1 MPVASA
7 NSARTC
13 GVGASFLSRHQIV
26 AICSMFL
33 WLAACQSDP
42 PALANANLGAGTLAI
57 PVTSGTGAAPNAGTG
72 AATGVAGQTSI
83 IPPTATAGTAAGRGT
98 AGVPAA
104 GSGQTGGAGGQTGAA
119 GSGAAGQAGAAHD
132 HDHCVSGE
140 LVDPGDAQLTGKP
153 DTWKASNGDI
163 DLVVPKAVLTWM
175 HDRVWEQSHD
185 AWHNVRRCR
194 GGGIP
199 GVTGGTTAL
208 CTTHT
213 ELIAPHQEC
222 SDAEDGY
229 QFLVM
234 HRHMMQ
240 ALRQAFPQ
248 HQELFQGF
256 PHFPLAATDV
266 PEEWRARW
274 GTGWAANIKTTAM
287 TLEDIENKLSMF
299 PTEGDL
305 GKFIQCGGM
314 ASGASSIHGALHF
327 KWVVNESPY
336 SLGKQTVNI
345 DNHMFWKLHGWID
358 EIWERYRVAKGLAA
372 TEPKLVQALV
382 DQCREMHAL
391 GVAIDPTQASDPNA
405 PLPVEHGVFHEMV
418 RPILEKNCSSC
429 HSESSPEAGMALGG
443 HISSADVVK
452 GLVNVTAMHGGQF
465 KRIVPKNAE
474 QSWLYLKVSGMAA
487 SAGCSGASCNN
498 QVMPPT
504 GQITLTQTELNT
516 IKQWIVD
523 GAAAPTP

>member
-1 MPVASA
+1 M
-7 NSARTC
+7 NSLNHHHYVPAAC
-13 GVGASFLSRHQIV
+13 AAL
-26 AICSMFL
+26 L
-33 WLAACQSDP
+33 WLGACQSNDP
-42 PALANANLGAGTLAI
+42 ALVNSNIGAGSSASIPIVASGGTTGAAVAGAGSGATTLAGRPALAVPTAGT
-57 PVTSGTGAAPNAGTG
+57 TGAAGAGAAGTKG
-72 AATGVAGQTSI
+72 S
-83 IPPTATAGTAAGRGT
+83 TAGAGPGT
-98 AGVPAA
+98 AGQPAA
-104 GSGQTGGAGGQTGAA
+104 GSG
-119 GSGAAGQAGAAHD
+119 GQAGTVHDD
-132 HDHCVSGE
+132 HDHCVGGE
-140 LVDPGDAQLTGKP
+140 LVDPGSAQLTGKP
-153 DTWKASNGDI
+153 DQWKASNGDI

-194 GGGIP
+194 GGIP
-199 GVTGGTTAL
+199 GLTGGGTTAL
-208 CTTHT
+208 CTTHK
-213 ELIAPHQEC
+213 ELIATHQEC

-240 ALRQAFPQ
+240 SLRQAFPS
-248 HQELFQGF
+248 HPELFQGF
-256 PHFPLAATDV
+256 PHFPYAATDV
-266 PEEWRARW
+266 PEEWRGRW

-358 EIWERYRVAKGLAA
+358 QIWERYRVAKGLAP

-391 GVAIDPTQASDPNA
+391 GVAIDPTQADDPNT

-429 HSESSPEAGMALGG
+429 HSESSPEAGMSLGG
-443 HISSADVVK
+443 HISSADIVK
-452 GLVNVTAMHGGQF
+452 GLVNVQTMHGGQF
-465 KRIVPKNAE
+465 KRIVPKNAD
-474 QSWLYLKVSGMAA
+474 QSWLFLKASGMAA
-487 SAGCSGASCNN
+487 AAGCSGAMCNA

-504 GQITLTQTELNT
+504 GQVTLTQAELGT
-516 IKQWIVD
+516 IRQWIVD